1 MGWKVEGTYFENC
14 NCDWV
19 CPCTVTSLLSQ
30 STGERCEV
38 MVNYHVQRGE
48 VDGVDVS
55 ERNVSLIVDAPKNM
69 LAGGWRVGLIIDA
82 AASPDQADKLAAF
95 FGGKLGGPPAVFLPL
110 IGEILG
116 IDRQPIDY
124 RDDGRRHHV
133 RIGGDVAID
142 VEDYVPHGASEPTR
156 LTGVTHP
163 VSSTLTIA
171 RVTSSRIKGFGMEFM
186 NAGKSAF
193 SAPFHWSS

>member
-19 CPCTVTSLLSQ
+19 CPCTVTSLLAQ
-30 STGERCEV
+30 STGERCQV
-38 MVNYHVQRGE
+38 MVNYHIQHGE

-55 ERNVSLIVDAPKNM
+55 GRNVSLIVDAPKNM
-69 LAGGWRVGLIIDA
+69 LAGGWRVGLIVDA

-95 FGGKLGGPPAVFLPL
+95 FGGRLGGPPAVFLPL

-124 RDDGRRHHV
+124 RDDGRSHHV
-133 RIGGDVAID
+133 QIGRDVAID
-142 VEDYVPHGASEPTR
+142 IEDYVPHGASEPTR

-171 RVTSSRIKGFGMEFM
+171 RVNSSRIRGFGMEFN

-193 SAPFHWSS
+193 SAPFRWSS